1 MRVLNQSLVNQ
12 FRNIVTSRMLL
23 IAGIK
28 SFVKIG
34 QIFTGNGAFK
44 GQQRTVML
52 YDADN
57 QIYMDMFLADLLKPT
72 F

>member
-1 MRVLNQSLVNQ
+1 
-12 FRNIVTSRMLL
+12 MLL

-57 QIYMDMFLADLLKPT
+57 QIYMDISLADLLKPT

>member
-1 MRVLNQSLVNQ
+1 
-12 FRNIVTSRMLL
+12 MLL

-34 QIFTGNGAFK
+34 QIFTGNAAFK
-44 GQQRTVML
+44 SQQRTVML

-57 QIYMDMFLADLLKPT
+57 QIYMDISLADLLKPT